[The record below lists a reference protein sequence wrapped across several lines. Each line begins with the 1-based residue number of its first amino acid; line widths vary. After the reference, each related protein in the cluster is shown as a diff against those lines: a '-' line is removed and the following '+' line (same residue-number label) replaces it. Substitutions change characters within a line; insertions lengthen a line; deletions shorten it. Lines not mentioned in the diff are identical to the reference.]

1 MKKIL
6 WILIGCFFLGGC
18 GSKPAPE
25 WISASFNQLESY
37 KKNYLRG
44 KERIAELNFRKA
56 IEEIK
61 TSGDIQIMEKAY
73 LTKYAVETAA
83 LETFDDREYLRLEAL
98 QQTPEYT
105 HFYHFL
111 KGSFA
116 KVDVNGLPPQYR
128 GVFKAFRNGKQGDI
142 DKEVSAID
150 DPLSRLIAAGLM
162 VQQKQDSEI
171 ILNAA
176 IKTASEQGWKKPLL
190 AHLKRLQLLY
200 EAKKEREKASS
211 IRQYIEFMN
220 E

>member
-1 MKKIL
+1 M
-6 WILIGCFFLGGC
+6 
-18 GSKPAPE
+18 
-25 WISASFNQLESY
+25 
-37 KKNYLRG
+37 
-44 KERIAELNFRKA
+44 
-56 IEEIK
+56 
-61 TSGDIQIMEKAY
+61 
-73 LTKYAVETAA
+73 
-83 LETFDDREYLRLEAL
+83 
-98 QQTPEYT
+98 
-105 HFYHFL
+105 

-116 KVDVNGLPPQYR
+116 KVDVYGLPPQYR

-176 IKTASEQGWKKPLL
+176 IKTASEQGWKKLLL
-190 AHLKRLQLLY
+190 AHLKRLQLVY

-211 IRQYIEFMN
+211 IRQYIELMN